1 MILDHDR
8 SWELMLAKR
17 KEKGL
22 WKFTEVNGLM
32 QKHRGNSLSSYIR
45 NWVNNTNGQFHTS
58 ELDADLGITSP
69 QAKSLRR
76 GVLKV
81 LCDQGKLKRIP
92 GLIGV
97 YRPLEL
103 ELKEVDWQS

>member
-1 MILDHDR
+1 MDIRLQGLTSR
-8 SWELMLAKR
+8 I
-17 KEKGL
+17 KE
-22 WKFTEVNGLM
+22 
-32 QKHRGNSLSSYIR
+32 
-45 NWVNNTNGQFHTS
+45 WVDNTNKQFHTS

-92 GLIGV
+92 GLIGT
-97 YRPLEL
+97 YRVI
-103 ELKEVDWQS
+103 LKEVDWQS

>member
-1 MILDHDR
+1 MDIRLQGLTSR
-8 SWELMLAKR
+8 I
-17 KEKGL
+17 KE
-22 WKFTEVNGLM
+22 
-32 QKHRGNSLSSYIR
+32 
-45 NWVNNTNGQFHTS
+45 WVDNTNKQFHTS

-92 GLIGV
+92 ELIGT
-97 YRPLEL
+97 YRVI
-103 ELKEVDWQS
+103 LKEIDWQS